1 MTSEQEIRLLEDV
14 AVTREKVETIEE
26 TMVTHDRCKA
36 NREEWRRQI
45 ANGTL
50 TTWRDRT
57 WRILTICVTVTLT
70 GMVVYFVTHA
80 AGG

>member
-1 MTSEQEIRLLEDV
+1 MTSDQEVRLLEDV
-14 AVTREKVETIEE
+14 AVTREKVETIEA

-36 NREEWRRQI
+36 NREEWKRQI

-57 WRILTICVTVTLT
+57 WRIVTIVIAVGLTAIVMFLVPR
-70 GMVVYFVTHA
+70 

>member
-14 AVTREKVETIEE
+14 AVTREKVETIEG

-36 NREEWRRQI
+36 NREEWKRQI

-57 WRILTICVTVTLT
+57 WRVATIVIAVGLT
-70 GMVVYFVTHA
+70 GIVMFFATR

>member
-1 MTSEQEIRLLEDV
+1 MTPDQEVQLLEDV
-14 AVTREKVETIEE
+14 AVTRAKVETIEG

-36 NREEWRRQI
+36 NREEWKRQI

-57 WRILTICVTVTLT
+57 WRVVTICVAVTLT
-70 GMVVYFVTHA
+70 GIVMFFA
-80 AGG
+80 SRAGG